1 MASGSAPWRR
11 RRAMATRRRGPWWK
25 LLLALIVF
33 AVALAGFGSWQGLRA
48 LLGSDWLRLR
58 EVRVEGCRV
67 LPAAR
72 VQERLAPLLGRP
84 LYGRGAV
91 DLDSLA
97 LALTDLPR
105 LKGVTLK
112 RRPPAT
118 LECRVEEAVGVA
130 LWLEGDFVEID
141 AGGLPLERF
150 GDPAP
155 DLPIIRPAQNLGA
168 DSLRRLAL
176 AALGGLRGA
185 DFDLAREVSEM
196 TADSTGIV
204 YYRGDSPTRVRMGWE
219 DFGARARCY
228 RELFA
233 EIAADTFPGELDLRY
248 RDQVVARKSTARAK
262 PQEKP

>member
-1 MASGSAPWRR
+1 MARPRAPWRR
-11 RRAMATRRRGPWWK
+11 RRAMAAKRRGPWWK
-25 LLLALIVF
+25 VLLALVVF
-33 AVALAGFGSWQGLRA
+33 LVALAGYGSWRGVRA
-48 LLGSDWLRLR
+48 VLSSDWLRLR

-67 LPAAR
+67 LPAQR
-72 VQERLAPLLGRP
+72 VHERLAPLIGRP

-97 LALTDLPR
+97 LALVDLPR
-105 LKGVTLK
+105 VKRVELK

-130 LWLEGDFVEID
+130 LWLEGDFLEID
-141 AGGLPLERF
+141 AAGVPLERF

-155 DLPIIRPAQNLGA
+155 DLPIIRPSQTLGA

-176 AALGGLRGA
+176 AALAGLRGA

-204 YYRGDSPTRVRMGWE
+204 YYRGDSPTRVRLGWE
-219 DFGARARCY
+219 DFGERARCY
-228 RELFA
+228 RDLFA

-248 RDQVVARKSTARAK
+248 RDQVVARKPHTQAK